1 MRDLVNDPFVNVTK
15 LLRTIYLMQKVN
27 GIFSITLDG
36 DNLIQALIAK
46 DINQEAEMVLWDKK
60 NLQRYKIEKLFSS
73 KSEFIQRLFAY
84 INYYE

>member
-1 MRDLVNDPFVNVTK
+1 MRDLVNDQFVNVTK

-60 NLQRYKIEKLFSS
+60 NLQRYKIKKTGFE
-73 KSEFIQRLFAY
+73 
-84 INYYE
+84 

>member
-1 MRDLVNDPFVNVTK
+1 MRDLVNDQFVNVTK

-60 NLQRYKIEKLFSS
+60 NLQRYKIEKLVSI
-73 KSEFIQRLFAY
+73 KSEFFQRLFAY